1 MNRDHY
7 DAEWLQAEALL
18 DEPFPEIT
26 IRSVLAEALEL
37 AAMPIFFVSLFVSA
51 VALVL

>member
-1 MNRDHY
+1 MNRDNY

-37 AAMPIFFVSLFVSA
+37 AAMPIFWMGLGITLA
-51 VALVL
+51 ALIL